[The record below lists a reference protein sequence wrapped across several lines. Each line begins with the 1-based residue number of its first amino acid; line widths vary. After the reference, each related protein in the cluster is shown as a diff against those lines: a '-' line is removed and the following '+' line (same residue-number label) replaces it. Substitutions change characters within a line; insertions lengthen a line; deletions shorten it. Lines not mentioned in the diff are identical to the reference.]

1 MIILTIDWNKT
12 LNNQYNENSI
22 QKLDPLSF
30 TRLRP
35 DTYCGSTEDS
45 TQLIVELITNC
56 KDEFLIGNCNEVH
69 ITINEQENVITVS
82 DTGQGIIPNL
92 FKEDNKTVLEMV
104 YGDINTSGKY
114 DKSENAVYKESTGA
128 FGIGASLSNFLSHW
142 LTATTKRDG
151 QYETVYFI
159 EGKFDHRESGQCPK
173 EEHGVSVSLKP
184 SEEFFKDARPNKK
197 NLQKMLYYD
206 SCVCPGLKYIFN
218 EEEFYHPNGLQDL
231 INSNDIELTNFFSI
245 NTVKDRQK
253 LDLVLVYVPQS
264 KTEIIPFCNYALIET
279 GTPITTIKS
288 TLTRTLNKWAKE
300 QGVLKSKDKNLEGTA
315 LQEGLRLVFNLSSP
329 NIRYDSQTK
338 VRVTSTEDN
347 SFISST
353 LGEQLEVWLDNN
365 VEDGK
370 NIIEK
375 ALVARKA
382 AEAAKKAR
390 ERVKAKATA
399 PVKAKAIQLPTTLTD
414 CWSKDRNKCELVICE
429 GKSAAAGLVA
439 GRNSEIQAIYGVRGK
454 MLSVLKTASSN
465 IYKNQEINNL
475 VQALGRDV
483 DEKTCKLTYDEK
495 KLRYGKIIAA
505 ADADYDGFSIEN
517 LLFNILW
524 YMCPELIVNG
534 HVYSA
539 VPPLFRITTNKN
551 EYIYLRD
558 NAALKEYQKDHSNIK
573 TIGRLKGLGE
583 MDSEELSETLL
594 DPETRNVLQ
603 LKVEDYG
610 KTDKMFQDL
619 YGKRVEPRVQF
630 LAQHLE
636 EARID

>member
-1 MIILTIDWNKT
+1 MIILMIDWNKT

-45 TQLIVELITNC
+45 TQLVVELITNC
-56 KDEFLIGNCNEVH
+56 KDEFLIGNCNEVY
-69 ITINEQENVITVS
+69 ITINEQENIITVS

-197 NLQKMLYYD
+197 SLQKMLYYD

-218 EEEFYHPNGLQDL
+218 GEEFYHPNGLQDL

-245 NTVKDRQK
+245 NIVKDRQK
-253 LDLVLVYVPQS
+253 FDLVLVYVPQS
-264 KTEIIPFCNYALIET
+264 KTEIIPFCNYALIEA

-288 TLTRTLNKWAKE
+288 ILTRTLNKWAKE
-300 QGVLKSKDKNLEGTA
+300 QGILKSKDRNLEGAA

-353 LGEQLEVWLDNN
+353 LGEQLEIWLDNN

-390 ERVKAKATA
+390 ERVKAKAVA
-399 PVKAKAIQLPTTLTD
+399 PVKKKMMDMPSKLAD
-414 CWSKDRNKCELVICE
+414 CYEKDRSLCELYLTE
-429 GKSAAAGLVA
+429 GDSASGGCKTIRDSAT
-439 GRNSEIQAIYGVRGK
+439 QAILGLRGK
-454 MLSVLKTASSN
+454 VLNTMTSTPESWH
-465 IYKNQEINNL
+465 KNQEIMNI
-475 VQALGRDV
+475 VQALGFSWSSDGKNV
-483 DEKTCKLTYDEK
+483 IYDEN
-495 KLRYGKIIAA
+495 KLRYDKFVIAA
-505 ADADYDGFSIEN
+505 DRDPDGSHIQSLILAMVWTLFPD
-517 LLFNILW
+517 LLI
-524 YMCPELIVNG
+524 NG
-534 HVYSA
+534 HVYVA
-539 VPPLFRITTNKN
+539 LPPLYKAEWGTQYQYIDNKK
-551 EYIYLRD
+551 
-558 NAALKEYQKDHSNIK
+558 ALEEFKK
-573 TIGRLKGLGE
+573 THKGKFTLTYFKGLGE
-583 MDSEELSETLL
+583 ASPQELGTMIMD
-594 DPETRNVLQ
+594 PATRNLQ
-603 LKVEDYG
+603 KVEVDDIGLFDKVINNLMG
-610 KTDKMFQDL
+610 KSSIPKKEFVFNRAVKEVL
-619 YGKRVEPRVQF
+619 
-630 LAQHLE
+630 
-636 EARID
+636 